1 MSTVVALEDIG
12 MAFGTNRVLDGVTM
26 SIEGGS
32 VIALIGAN
40 GAGKSTLIKI
50 LSGVYPEHSGS
61 VTVDGKPVS
70 IGSPQ
75 VARSLGIETVHQRI
89 ADGIIPGLTVAENL
103 VFEELTQGSSG
114 TYFSVNRV
122 LPRARDAARLLDL
135 EWPDRVLR
143 QDVFA
148 LGIADQQLLLLAR
161 ALSHQPR
168 LLILDEPTSA
178 LSAVEAERLFEVIA
192 RLKEAGVAILF
203 VSHRLGEIDT
213 VADRLVVLRDGRIRV
228 QQTRPF
234 GWSAALHAMLGE
246 QAEVTQ
252 TALSERRGT
261 VVRLRLENVRLH
273 AESAPQTFEFRAG
286 EVAAVVGLLG
296 AGKSEL
302 VRGAFGARRFTGG
315 SMQLDGQAYAPA
327 SPADAISRNVYLA
340 PEDRTAEAVVP
351 GWSIAR
357 NVSLPF
363 LGAVSSRGVLRSRA
377 EAVLGRKVISE
388 LDVVAE
394 GEAFSVDALSGGN
407 QQRVVIGRWL
417 VANPRVLLLDE
428 PFSGVDIGARR
439 AIGQK
444 LRAIAADGAA
454 VVVTTSDVDEA
465 LEVADRILVLV
476 EGTLR
481 SDAYASETNRSQI
494 ITWMSEIK

>member
-12 MAFGTNRVLDGVTM
+12 MAFGTNRVLDGVSM

-32 VIALIGAN
+32 VVALIGAN

-50 LSGVYPEHSGS
+50 LSGVYPDHTGS
-61 VTVDGKPVS
+61 VTVDGEPVS

-89 ADGIIPGLTVAENL
+89 ADGIVPGLTVAENL
-103 VFEELTQGSSG
+103 VFEELTQGSAG
-114 TYFSVNRV
+114 AYFSVNRV
-122 LPRARDAARLLDL
+122 LPRAREAASLLDL
-135 EWPDRVLR
+135 HWPDRVLR

-178 LSAVEAERLFEVIA
+178 LSAVEAQRLFEVIG

-213 VADRLVVLRDGRIRV
+213 VADRLVVLRDGHIRTHQV
-228 QQTRPF
+228 RPF

-246 QAEVTQ
+246 QAEVVQAAIT
-252 TALSERRGT
+252 ERRGSH
-261 VVRLRLENVRLH
+261 VRLRMDGVRLRP
-273 AESAPQTFEFRAG
+273 ESPPQSFEFRAG
-286 EVAAVVGLLG
+286 EVTAIVGLLG

-302 VRGAFGARRFTGG
+302 VRGAYGAYRFGG
-315 SMQLDGQAYAPA
+315 SMQLDGQPYRPG
-327 SPADAISRNVYLA
+327 SPAGAIAQNVYLA
-340 PEDRTAEAVVP
+340 PEDRTAEAVIP

-363 LGAVSSRGVLRSRA
+363 LSSVASRGVLRARA
-377 EAVLGRKVISE
+377 EALLGRKVIAE
-388 LDVVAE
+388 LEVVAQ

-417 VANPRVLLLDE
+417 VADPKVLLLDE
-428 PFSGVDIGARR
+428 PFTGVDIGARR

-454 VVVTTSDVDEA
+454 VVLTTSDVDEA
-465 LEVADRILVLV
+465 LEVSDRIVVLV
-476 EGTLR
+476 EGALR
-481 SDAYASETNRSQI
+481 NEAYASDTNRSQI
-494 ITWMSEIK
+494 ITWMSEIN

>member
-1 MSTVVALEDIG
+1 MNTVVTLADIG
-12 MAFGTNRVLDGVTM
+12 MAFGTNRVLDGVSM
-26 SIEGGS
+26 SVEGGS
-32 VIALIGAN
+32 VVALIGAN

-61 VTVDGKPVS
+61 VMVDGRPVR

-75 VARSLGIETVHQRI
+75 VARALGIETVHQRI
-89 ADGIIPGLTVAENL
+89 ADGIVPGLTVAENL
-103 VFEELTQGSSG
+103 VFEELTQGSTG
-114 TYFSVNRV
+114 TYFSVRRV
-122 LPRARDAARLLDL
+122 LPRARQASALLDL
-135 EWPDRVLR
+135 QWPDRVLR

-178 LSAVEAERLFEVIA
+178 LSAVEAERLFDVIG

-213 VADRLVVLRDGRIRV
+213 VADRLVVLRDGRIRA

-246 QAEVTQ
+246 QADVTR
-252 TALSERRGT
+252 ASVRERRGSQ
-261 VVRLRLENVRLH
+261 VRLRLEGVRLRP
-273 AESAPQTFEFRAG
+273 ESPPQDIEFRAG
-286 EVAAVVGLLG
+286 EVTGIVGLLG

-302 VRGAFGARRFTGG
+302 VRGAFGARRFPTGT
-315 SMQLDGQAYAPA
+315 MQLDGRPYTPR
-327 SPADAISRNVYLA
+327 SPGDAIRESVFLA
-340 PEDRTAEAVVP
+340 PEDRTAEAVLP

-363 LGAVSSRGVLRSRA
+363 LGWVSSRGVLRGRA
-377 EAVLGRKVISE
+377 EALLGRQVIRQLE
-388 LDVVAE
+388 VVAQD
-394 GEAFSVDALSGGN
+394 EAFSVDALSGGN

-417 VANPRVLLLDE
+417 VARPKVLLLDE
-428 PFSGVDIGARR
+428 PFAGVDIGARA

-444 LRAIAADGAA
+444 LRTIAAEGAA
-454 VVVTTSDVDEA
+454 VVLTTSDVDEV

-476 EGTLR
+476 DGALR
-481 SDAYASETNRSQI
+481 NDAYTSETNRSQI
-494 ITWMSEIK
+494 ITWMSEIN